1 MSWRATRSRPSSLP
15 TTTIS
20 DAFTQEEEAPLSVSD
35 RRTFYLVNIF
45 IADTARFLN
54 RFSAICEEKLSDVH
68 RRILRLDATLM
79 LLEAKLK
86 SVDGVSELEE
96 HPGFDIVRSLDQAM
110 PQNSLNSVNS
120 PVISGSSDPSS
131 SSVNIQHDA
140 TLAVLR
146 IVEKEIKFSFKGC
159 AIVGILASDRKADK
173 CSIFL
178 FLERERLAFSLT
190 RMGTSFWPTFFF
202 WKLLAYPKFIVKK
215 KVSEDFA

>member
-1 MSWRATRSRPSSLP
+1 MSWRAPRSRPSSLP

-110 PQNSLNSVNS
+110 PRNSLNSVNS

-140 TLAVLR
+140 TLAVVKSEGSSFQHSMESMPHQHINGVNLLCL
-146 IVEKEIKFSFKGC
+146 KFLL
-159 AIVGILASDRKADK
+159 VYPSD
-173 CSIFL
+173 F
-178 FLERERLAFSLT
+178 
-190 RMGTSFWPTFFF
+190 
-202 WKLLAYPKFIVKK
+202 
-215 KVSEDFA
+215 